1 MLGRVDAM
9 KTPWKFVADL
19 VSRKPKAEGSGEVH
33 AVAPDTMTLE
43 YKPDVEEP
51 HIDEEATVPAQTA
64 EQAEADVENAEAVLH
79 SDSEPAAD
87 EVAETVSALESR
99 GEAPEPTAAP
109 HVTVDK
115 SRAPIETDEI
125 PEKRAPTRAKK
136 MAPVADPVAFI
147 EQADEAGPV
156 PALASGPKSLLDE
169 MAELDAEV
177 AGLRRQL
184 AKKLTEQNAQLRKM
198 LARFDPR

>member
-1 MLGRVDAM
+1 M
-9 KTPWKFVADL
+9 KTPWRFVADL
-19 VSRKPKAEGSGEVH
+19 VSRKPKAEGSGEVR

-64 EQAEADVENAEAVLH
+64 EQAEANVQNAEAVLR

-87 EVAETVSALESR
+87 NAAETVSALEIP

-109 HVTVDK
+109 HVPVEQ
-115 SRAPIETDEI
+115 SRAPIETDEV
-125 PEKRAPTRAKK
+125 PEKRAPARAKET
-136 MAPVADPVAFI
+136 APVADLVAFI
-147 EQADEAGPV
+147 EQADEGGAV

-169 MAELDAEV
+169 MAELDADV
-177 AGLRRQL
+177 AELRRQL
-184 AKKLTEQNAQLRKM
+184 ATKLTEQNAQLRKM